1 MAARCVAPA
10 PPMRRSRPGALA
22 RRPSSASPL
31 LSARGSTKPRAPVR
45 AQYKLGITL
54 GEWCEE
60 NGEYG
65 DKLME
70 EWYDP
75 DRTVDGVTR
84 GTKYRALWRCSS
96 GCTVDG
102 EKFTWE
108 ARVSNRTRTK
118 RRAGCP
124 GCSGHVPTDANNLR
138 KWCQDNGEYG
148 QKLAA
153 EWAEPDVNMKDV
165 TPASAKKLTWRCS
178 SGCTVDGEP
187 FTWVSTASHRTSNN
201 RTGCP
206 GCGGHGRY
214 VQLTDQNNLLKWC
227 QDNGEYGQKLIEE
240 WAEPDVNMK
249 DVTPGTNKKHVW
261 RCSSGC
267 TVDGEP
273 FTWESTLN
281 SRTCSIRTGCPGCGG
296 HGPSAQLTD
305 QNNLLKWCQDNK
317 EYGQKLIE
325 EWAEPD
331 VNMKDVMPGTN
342 KKHLWRC
349 SSGCTVDGEQF
360 TWEAI
365 VDSRTCSDRCGCPG
379 CSPAAP
385 IDLKKRLG
393 KVAR

>member
-1 MAARCVAPA
+1 M
-10 PPMRRSRPGALA
+10 
-22 RRPSSASPL
+22 
-31 LSARGSTKPRAPVR
+31 
-45 AQYKLGITL
+45 TL
-54 GEWCEE
+54 GEWCDE

-187 FTWVSTASHRTSNN
+187 FTWVSTASHRTSTN

-214 VQLTDQNNLLKWC
+214 V
-227 QDNGEYGQKLIEE
+227 
-240 WAEPDVNMK
+240 
-249 DVTPGTNKKHVW
+249 
-261 RCSSGC
+261 
-267 TVDGEP
+267 
-273 FTWESTLN
+273 
-281 SRTCSIRTGCPGCGG
+281 
-296 HGPSAQLTD
+296 QLTD

>member
-1 MAARCVAPA
+1 M
-10 PPMRRSRPGALA
+10 
-22 RRPSSASPL
+22 
-31 LSARGSTKPRAPVR
+31 
-45 AQYKLGITL
+45 TL
-54 GEWCEE
+54 GEWCDE

-75 DRTVDGVTR
+75 DRTVDEVTR
-84 GTKYRALWRCSS
+84 GNTYRAL
-96 GCTVDG
+96 
-102 EKFTWE
+102 
-108 ARVSNRTRTK
+108 
-118 RRAGCP
+118 
-124 GCSGHVPTDANNLR
+124 
-138 KWCQDNGEYG
+138 
-148 QKLAA
+148 
-153 EWAEPDVNMKDV
+153 
-165 TPASAKKLTWRCS
+165 WRCS

-187 FTWVSTASHRTSNN
+187 FTWVSTASHRTSTN

-214 VQLTDQNNLLKWC
+214 V
-227 QDNGEYGQKLIEE
+227 
-240 WAEPDVNMK
+240 
-249 DVTPGTNKKHVW
+249 
-261 RCSSGC
+261 
-267 TVDGEP
+267 
-273 FTWESTLN
+273 
-281 SRTCSIRTGCPGCGG
+281 
-296 HGPSAQLTD
+296 QLTD